1 MAETIELSAP
11 DGHRFSAYQAQP
23 PGTPRGALVI
33 IQEIFGI
40 TQHMREVADQYAVQG
55 YTSIVPAM
63 FDRVRPGIVLDY
75 SQMQEGVE
83 TMMQLKPSQ
92 TLLDMGAAVEAAA
105 LAGRKTG
112 VVGYC
117 WGGTMAYVAACRLP
131 ISAAVSYYG
140 GRILQYADRKP
151 RCPVMYH
158 FGEKDQSIPMGTVE
172 KVRELHPE
180 GIFHTYPAGHGFN
193 CNARASYEPES
204 ARLAFERS
212 LEFLRTNV
220 G

>member
-1 MAETIELSAP
+1 MAETFELSAA
-11 DGHRFSAYQAQP
+11 DGHRFSAYRAEPAGQ
-23 PGTPRGALVI
+23 PRGGLVI

-40 TQHMREVADQYAVQG
+40 TPHMREVGDQYAAQG
-55 YTSIVPAM
+55 YSCIVPAM

-83 TMMQLKPSQ
+83 TMMALKPSQ
-92 TLLDMGAAVEAAA
+92 TLLDMGAAVDAAA
-105 LAGRKTG
+105 SAGKTG

-117 WGGTMAYVAACRLP
+117 WGGTMAYIAACRLP

-140 GRILQYADRKP
+140 GRILQYADHKP

-158 FGEKDQSIPMGTVE
+158 FGERDQSIPMNTVE
-172 KVRELHPE
+172 KVRQLHPD
-180 GIFHTYPAGHGFN
+180 GIFYTYPAGHGFN
-193 CNARASYEPES
+193 CSGRASYEPES

-212 LEFLRTNV
+212 LEFLHTNV

>member
-23 PGTPRGALVI
+23 SGTPRGALVI

-40 TQHMREVADQYAVQG
+40 TQHMREVADQYAALG

-92 TLLDMGAAVEAAA
+92 TLLDVGAAVDAAA
-105 LAGRKTG
+105 ASVKKTG
-112 VVGYC
+112 LIGYC

-158 FGEKDQSIPMGTVE
+158 FGEKDQSIPMATVE

-180 GIFHTYPAGHGFN
+180 GIFYIYPAGHGFN

>member
-11 DGHRFSAYQAQP
+11 DGHRFSAYQAEP
-23 PGTPRGALVI
+23 AGKPRGALVI

-40 TQHMREVADQYAVQG
+40 TQHMRDVADQYAAQG

-92 TLLDMGAAVEAAA
+92 TLLDMGAAVDAAA
-105 LAGRKTG
+105 GIGKTG

-117 WGGTMAYVAACRLP
+117 WGGTMAYVAACKLP

-140 GRILQYADRKP
+140 GRIMQYADRKP

-158 FGEKDQSIPMGTVE
+158 FGERDQSIPMGTVE
-172 KVRELHPE
+172 KVKELHPE
-180 GIFHTYPAGHGFN
+180 GIFYIYPAGHGFN
-193 CNARASYEPES
+193 CNARSSYEPES

-212 LEFLRTNV
+212 LEFLRENV

>member
-11 DGHRFSAYQAQP
+11 DGHRFSAYQAEP
-23 PGTPRGALVI
+23 TGKPRGALVI

-40 TQHMREVADQYAVQG
+40 TQHMRDVADQYAAQG

-83 TMMQLKPSQ
+83 TMMALKPSQ
-92 TLLDMGAAVEAAA
+92 TLLDMGAAVDAAA
-105 LAGRKTG
+105 TIGKTA

-117 WGGTMAYVAACRLP
+117 WGGTMAYVAACKLP

-140 GRILQYADRKP
+140 GRIMQYADRKP

-158 FGEKDQSIPMGTVE
+158 FGERDQSIPMGTVE
-172 KVRELHPE
+172 KVKELHPE
-180 GIFHTYPAGHGFN
+180 GIFYIYPAGHGFN
-193 CNARASYEPES
+193 CNARSSYEPES

-212 LEFLRTNV
+212 LDFLRKNV